1 MEHNGAMYGTSV
13 VNNMHYDT
21 ACGFSQHRHTKYGHK
36 TNMFAICTSAI
47 FILRLPGMVP
57 GKPGLLLSPN
67 LASRLS
73 LASRIAEFLPPADNR
88 GCGD

>member
-21 ACGFSQHRHTKYGHK
+21 ACGFSQHRHTKYGYK

-57 GKPGLLLSPN
+57 RKP
-67 LASRLS
+67 ASRLC